1 MKVVIATSNKGK
13 LKEFE
18 TLLAPLNWQF
28 YSLKDLGIDS
38 PIEDGASFYENALI
52 KAKHAATISG
62 YPAIADD
69 SGLCVDSLNGAPGI
83 KSARYAGENSSDA
96 DNNLKLLKSLENRNQ
111 RNAAFVA
118 CLVFFDP
125 NSNERPLSAEGRLEG
140 EIALNSKGKDGFGY
154 DPIFFIRDES
164 KTLAELGKDYKNENS
179 HRAKAT
185 KILLKM
191 LLEEKS

>member
-1 MKVVIATSNKGK
+1 LKVVIATSNKGK

-38 PIEDGASFYENALI
+38 PIEDGATFYENALI

-83 KSARYAGENSSDA
+83 KSARYAGKNSSDA

-154 DPIFFIRDES
+154 DPIFFIPGEN

>member
-154 DPIFFIRDES
+154 DPIFLISGEN

>member
-1 MKVVIATSNKGK
+1 MKVVIATSNQGK

-28 YSLKDLGIDS
+28 YSLQDLGIKS
-38 PIEDGASFYENALI
+38 PIEDGATFYENALI

-69 SGLCVDSLNGAPGI
+69 SGLCVDCLNGAPGI

-96 DNNLKLLKSLENRNQ
+96 ENNSKLLESLENETQ
-111 RNAAFVA
+111 RIAAFVA

-125 NSNERPLSAEGRLEG
+125 NSNESPLSTEGRLEG
-140 EIALNSKGKDGFGY
+140 EIARDSKGKDGFGY
-154 DPIFFIRDES
+154 DPIFYISEEN
-164 KTLAELGKDYKNENS
+164 KTLAELGKDYKNKNS

-185 KILLKM
+185 KILLNK
-191 LLEEKS
+191 LLEEK

>member
-1 MKVVIATSNKGK
+1 LKVVIATSNQGK

-28 YSLKDLGIDS
+28 CSLQDLGIDS
-38 PIEDGASFYENALI
+38 PIEDGATFYENALI

-69 SGLCVDSLNGAPGI
+69 SGLCVDFLNGAPGI

-96 DNNLKLLKSLENRNQ
+96 DNNLKLLESLENETQ

-125 NSNERPLSAEGRLEG
+125 NSDEDPLSAEGRLEG
-140 EIALNSKGKDGFGY
+140 EIARDSQGKDGFGY
-154 DPIFFIRDES
+154 DPIFIPENKRLTFGQMS
-164 KTLAELGKDYKNENS
+164 QKLKFKND
-179 HRAKAT
+179 HRAKAFK
-185 KILLKM
+185 KIKKFL
-191 LLEEKS
+191 

>member
-125 NSNERPLSAEGRLEG
+125 NSNERPLSAEGRLQG
-140 EIALNSKGKDGFGY
+140 EIALSSKGKDGFGY
-154 DPIFFIRDES
+154 DPIFFIPDES

>member
-1 MKVVIATSNKGK
+1 MATSNKGK

-28 YSLKDLGIDS
+28 YSLKDLGINS

-69 SGLCVDSLNGAPGI
+69 SGLCVDFLNGEPGI

-154 DPIFFIRDES
+154 DPIFFIPGEN

>member
-1 MKVVIATSNKGK
+1 MKVVIATSNQGK

-28 YSLKDLGIDS
+28 YSLQDLGIDS
-38 PIEDGASFYENALI
+38 PIEDGATFYENALI

-62 YPAIADD
+62 FPVIADD

-83 KSARYAGENSSDA
+83 KSARFAGENSTDA
-96 DNNLKLLKSLENRNQ
+96 DNNLKLLESLENETQ

-118 CLVFFDP
+118 CLVFLDP
-125 NSNERPLSAEGRLEG
+125 NSDEDPISAEGRLEG
-140 EIALNSKGKDGFGY
+140 EIARDSQGKGGFGY
-154 DPIFFIRDES
+154 DPIFFISDEN
-164 KTLAELGKDYKNENS
+164 KTLAELGKEYKNENS

-185 KILLKM
+185 KILLNK
-191 LLEEKS
+191 LLKEK

>member
-38 PIEDGASFYENALI
+38 PTEDGATFYENALI

-154 DPIFFIRDES
+154 DPIFFIPGES
-164 KTLAELGKDYKNENS
+164 KTLAELGKDYKNEHS

>member
-1 MKVVIATSNKGK
+1 MKVVIATSNQGK

-28 YSLKDLGIDS
+28 YSLQDLGIKS
-38 PIEDGASFYENALI
+38 PIEDGATFYENALI
-52 KAKHAATISG
+52 KARHAATISG

-69 SGLCVDSLNGAPGI
+69 SGLCVDCLNGAPGI

-96 DNNLKLLKSLENRNQ
+96 ENNLKLLESLENETL

-125 NSNERPLSAEGRLEG
+125 NSSESPLSAEGRLEG
-140 EIALNSKGKDGFGY
+140 EIARDSKGKDGFGY
-154 DPIFFIRDES
+154 DPIFYISEEN
-164 KTLAELGKDYKNENS
+164 KTLAELGKDYKNKNS

-185 KILLKM
+185 KILLNK
-191 LLEEKS
+191 LLKEK

>member
-1 MKVVIATSNKGK
+1 MKVVIATSNQGK

-28 YSLKDLGIDS
+28 YSLQDLGIDS
-38 PIEDGASFYENALI
+38 PVEDGATFYENALI

-62 YPAIADD
+62 FPVIADD

-83 KSARYAGENSSDA
+83 KSARFAGENSTDA
-96 DNNLKLLKSLENRNQ
+96 DNNLKLLESLENETQ

-118 CLVFFDP
+118 CLVFLDP
-125 NSNERPLSAEGRLEG
+125 NSDEDPISAEGRLEG
-140 EIALNSKGKDGFGY
+140 EIARDSQGKGGFGY
-154 DPIFFIRDES
+154 DPIFFISDEN

-185 KILLKM
+185 KILLNK
-191 LLEEKS
+191 LLKEK

>member
-1 MKVVIATSNKGK
+1 MKVVIASSNKGK

-154 DPIFFIRDES
+154 DPIFLISGEN

>member
-1 MKVVIATSNKGK
+1 LKVVIATSNQGK

-28 YSLKDLGIDS
+28 YSLQDLGIDS
-38 PIEDGASFYENALI
+38 PIEDGATFYENALI

-62 YPAIADD
+62 FPVIADD

-83 KSARYAGENSSDA
+83 KSARFAGENSTDA
-96 DNNLKLLKSLENRNQ
+96 DNNLKLLESLENETQ

-118 CLVFFDP
+118 CLVFLDP
-125 NSNERPLSAEGRLEG
+125 NSDEDPISAEGRLEG
-140 EIALNSKGKDGFGY
+140 EIARDSQGKGGFGY
-154 DPIFFIRDES
+154 DPIFFISDEN

-185 KILLKM
+185 KILLNK
-191 LLEEKS
+191 LLKEK

>member
-38 PIEDGASFYENALI
+38 PIEDGATFYENALI

-83 KSARYAGENSSDA
+83 KSARYAGKNSSDA

-125 NSNERPLSAEGRLEG
+125 NSNERPISAEGRLEG

-154 DPIFFIRDES
+154 DPIFLISGEN

>member
-38 PIEDGASFYENALI
+38 PIEDGATFYENALI

-125 NSNERPLSAEGRLEG
+125 NSNERPISAEGRLEG

-154 DPIFFIRDES
+154 DPIFLISGEN

>member
-1 MKVVIATSNKGK
+1 MKVVIATSNQGK

-28 YSLKDLGIDS
+28 YSLQDLGIKS
-38 PIEDGASFYENALI
+38 PIEDGATFYENALI
-52 KAKHAATISG
+52 KARHAATISG

-69 SGLCVDSLNGAPGI
+69 SGLCVDCLNGAPGI

-96 DNNLKLLKSLENRNQ
+96 ENNLKLLESLENETL

-125 NSNERPLSAEGRLEG
+125 NSSESPLSAEGRLEG
-140 EIALNSKGKDGFGY
+140 EIARDSKGKDGFGY
-154 DPIFFIRDES
+154 DPIFYISEEN
-164 KTLAELGKDYKNENS
+164 KTLAELGKGYKNKNS

-185 KILLKM
+185 KILLNK
-191 LLEEKS
+191 LLKEK

>member
-38 PIEDGASFYENALI
+38 PTEDGATFYENALI

-125 NSNERPLSAEGRLEG
+125 NSNERPISAEGRLEG

-154 DPIFFIRDES
+154 DPIFLISGES

>member
-154 DPIFFIRDES
+154 DPVFFIPGEN

>member
-83 KSARYAGENSSDA
+83 KSARYAGKNSSDA

-125 NSNERPLSAEGRLEG
+125 NSNESPLSAEGRLEG
-140 EIALNSKGKDGFGY
+140 EIARDPQGKDGFGY
-154 DPIFFIRDES
+154 DPIFFISDEN
-164 KTLAELGKDYKNENS
+164 KTLAELGKDYKNKNS

-185 KILLKM
+185 KILLNK
-191 LLEEKS
+191 LLKEK

>member
-38 PIEDGASFYENALI
+38 PTEDGATFYENALI

-83 KSARYAGENSSDA
+83 KSARYAGKNSSDA

-125 NSNERPLSAEGRLEG
+125 NSNERPISAEGRLEG

-154 DPIFFIRDES
+154 DPIFLISGEN

>member
-18 TLLAPLNWQF
+18 TLLAPLNWHF
-28 YSLKDLGIDS
+28 YSLQDLGIDS
-38 PIEDGASFYENALI
+38 PIEDGTTFYENALI

-62 YPAIADD
+62 IPAIADD

-96 DNNLKLLKSLENRNQ
+96 DNNLKLLESLENETQ

-118 CLVFFDP
+118 SLVFFDP
-125 NSNERPLSAEGRLEG
+125 NSDEDPLSAEGRLEG
-140 EIALNSKGKDGFGY
+140 EIARDSQGKDGFGY
-154 DPIFFIRDES
+154 DPIFFISSEN
-164 KTLAELGKDYKNENS
+164 KTLAELGKDYKNKNS

-185 KILLKM
+185 KILLNK
-191 LLEEKS
+191 LLKEK

>member
-1 MKVVIATSNKGK
+1 MKVVIATSNQGK

-18 TLLAPLNWQF
+18 SLLAPLNWQF
-28 YSLKDLGIDS
+28 YSLKDLGINS
-38 PIEDGASFYENALI
+38 PIEDGATFYENALI

-69 SGLCVDSLNGAPGI
+69 SGLCVDFLNGAPGI

-96 DNNLKLLKSLENRNQ
+96 ENNLKLLESLENETL

-125 NSNERPLSAEGRLEG
+125 NSSESPLSAEGRLEG
-140 EIALNSKGKDGFGY
+140 EIARDSKGKDGFGY
-154 DPIFFIRDES
+154 DQIFYISEEN
-164 KTLAELGKDYKNENS
+164 KTLAELGKDYKNKNS

-185 KILLKM
+185 KILLNK
-191 LLEEKS
+191 LLKKK

>member
-1 MKVVIATSNKGK
+1 MKVVIATSNQGK

-28 YSLKDLGIDS
+28 YSLQDLGINS
-38 PIEDGASFYENALI
+38 PIEDGATFYENALI

-69 SGLCVDSLNGAPGI
+69 SGLCVDCLNGAPGI

-96 DNNLKLLKSLENRNQ
+96 ENNSKLLESLENETQ

-125 NSNERPLSAEGRLEG
+125 NSNESPLSAEGRLEG
-140 EIALNSKGKDGFGY
+140 EIAEDSKGKDGFGY
-154 DPIFFIRDES
+154 DPIFYISEEN
-164 KTLAELGKDYKNENS
+164 KTLAELGKVYKNKNS

-185 KILLKM
+185 KILLNK
-191 LLEEKS
+191 LLKKK

>member
-1 MKVVIATSNKGK
+1 MKAVIATSNQGK
-13 LKEFE
+13 LQEFE

-28 YSLKDLGIDS
+28 YSLQDLKIDS
-38 PIEDGASFYENALI
+38 PIEDGATFYENALI

-62 YPAIADD
+62 FPAIADD

-96 DNNLKLLKSLENRNQ
+96 ENNLKLLESLENETQ

-125 NSNERPLSAEGRLEG
+125 NSDEDPLSAVGRLEG
-140 EIALNSKGKDGFGY
+140 EITRDSQGKDGFGY
-154 DPIFFIRDES
+154 DPIFFISDEN
-164 KTLAELGKDYKNENS
+164 KTLAELGKDYKNKKS
-179 HRAKAT
+179 HRAKAA
-185 KILLKM
+185 KILLEK
-191 LLEEKS
+191 LLKEK